1 MDDYEYRVIKLHAI
15 QSQNSS
21 KFTGDISNNTSKFT
35 SKTNQIRL
43 GGAIGAGAP
52 GIDKLKVGM
61 FLVVLLLVNLF
72 GGPKAHGT
80 PRGLGVSV
88 LFVRP

>member
-43 GGAIGAGAP
+43 GGAMGGLPPLASLSQTVFPPKEGCLVP
-52 GIDKLKVGM
+52 GLWVGNHERSM
-61 FLVVLLLVNLF
+61 RL
-72 GGPKAHGT
+72 
-80 PRGLGVSV
+80 S
-88 LFVRP
+88 